1 MTINNINIEEIRNQ
15 YETDSES
22 EKEFDIKEAL
32 GASRLATLGELAKI
46 LDVVDFNQMYHDY
59 EKEKKI
65 TIIENRQKPDLTIAD
80 NIEITTETG
89 LSTVENHL
97 SVISD
102 RAYYKGADD
111 HWHELEKV
119 NYDLLEKRLG
129 LIFKAICGSHDVSHK
144 ASKMVAGYLLQPHD
158 ENDIVQFDDCYFD
171 KSTFKKG
178 VSQHGKIPK
187 FRVKYSLL
195 DAVENGKPI
204 AQSEEVDELLLHIA
218 NYDEQTKKRL
228 IESFSLTL
236 LSDNGRMSSLSRM
249 IRLFGPSGA
258 NGKSTLMNL
267 MTQTLGEDNVTT
279 FSSHELKNYTLAKVV
294 ESMLAYDDDERSSR
308 IPDDASNNIKS
319 IVTGD
324 RIEAR
329 KIRGNPIDVKPTVQL
344 VSLSNSIPK
353 SEDKSSGFS
362 RRLDWYKIDDM
373 LEKEDAWFDR
383 LFSDESKQYLME
395 LLITTLIEV
404 LNRKPCKLTP
414 KSENMLQTEKQ
425 FIYDNNS
432 ALSFIEEKGRDWFID
447 RTVRSVKDS
456 YIGYCE
462 DNDLDE
468 LKGKFTSTIENK
480 LNLVRK
486 TKKYNTTK
494 NYHEQD
500 RDYYEKLVISMMPN
514 KNKDVEEFSE
524 DKTAKV
530 WTNR

>member
-1 MTINNINIEEIRNQ
+1 MTDNNINIEEIRKQ
-15 YETDSES
+15 YGTDSES
-22 EKEFDIKEAL
+22 ENEFDIKEAL
-32 GASRLATLGELAKI
+32 GPNRLNTLSNVTKI
-46 LDVVDFNQMYHDY
+46 LDVIDFNQMYHAY

-65 TIIENRQKPDLTIAD
+65 RLLENRQKPDLTMAD
-80 NIEITTETG
+80 NVQITTETG
-89 LSTVENHL
+89 LTAVEDSL
-97 SVISD
+97 SIISD
-102 RAYYKGADD
+102 RAYYKGADG

-119 NYDLLEKRLG
+119 NYDILEKRLS
-129 LIFKAICGSHDVSHK
+129 LIFNTICGSHDVSHR
-144 ASKMVAGYLLQPHD
+144 ASKMIVGYLLQAHD
-158 ENDIVQFDDCYFD
+158 DNDVVQFNDCYFD
-171 KSTFKKG
+171 KSTFRKG
-178 VSQHGKIPK
+178 INQHGKIPK

-195 DAVENGKPI
+195 DAAENGKPI

-218 NYDEQTKKRL
+218 NYDEQTKQRL

-236 LSDNGRMSSLSRM
+236 ISDRGRMSSLSRM

-267 MTQTLGEDNVTT
+267 MSQTLREDNVTT
-279 FSSHELKNYTLAKVV
+279 FSSHDLKNYTLAKVV

-324 RIEAR
+324 SIEAR
-329 KIRGNPIDVKPTVQL
+329 KIRGNPVDVKPTVQL

-353 SEDKSSGFS
+353 SEDKSNGFS

-373 LEKEDAWFDR
+373 LEKEDDWFDR
-383 LFSDESKQYLME
+383 LFLEDSRQYLME

-432 ALSFIEEKGRDWFID
+432 ALSFIDEKGKDWFID

-456 YIGYCE
+456 YIGYCT

-486 TKKYNTTK
+486 TRKYNTTK

-514 KNKDVEEFSE
+514 KNEDVEKLSE
-524 DKTAKV
+524 DKTSKV
-530 WTNR
+530 WTTR

>member
-1 MTINNINIEEIRNQ
+1 MTIDNINIEEIRQQ
-15 YETDSES
+15 YGTDSES
-22 EKEFDIKEAL
+22 EKAFDIKEAL
-32 GASRLATLGELAKI
+32 GPNRLNTLGNITKI
-46 LDVVDFNQMYHDY
+46 LDVIDFNQMYHAY

-65 TIIENRQKPDLTIAD
+65 RLLENRQKPDLTIAD
-80 NIEITTETG
+80 NVHITTETG
-89 LSTVENHL
+89 LTAVEDSL
-97 SVISD
+97 SVISN
-102 RAYYKGADD
+102 RAYYKGADG

-119 NYDLLEKRLG
+119 NYDILEKRLS
-129 LIFKAICGSHDVSHK
+129 LIFNAICGSHEVSNR

-158 ENDIVQFDDCYFD
+158 ENDIVQFNDCYFD
-171 KSTFKKG
+171 KSTFRKG
-178 VSQHGKIPK
+178 VNQHGKIPK

-195 DAVENGKPI
+195 DAAENGKPI
-204 AQSEEVDELLLHIA
+204 AESKEVDELLLHIA
-218 NYDEQTKKRL
+218 NYNEQTKKRL

-236 LSDNGRMSSLSRM
+236 ISDGSRMSSLSRM

-267 MTQTLGEDNVTT
+267 MSKTLGEDNVTT
-279 FSSHELKNYTLAKVV
+279 FSSHDLKNYTLAKVV

-324 RIEAR
+324 SIEVR
-329 KIRGNPIDVKPTVQL
+329 KIRGNPVDVKPTVQL

-362 RRLDWYKIDDM
+362 RRLDWYKIDHV

-395 LLITTLIEV
+395 LLITTLIDV

-414 KSENMLQTEKQ
+414 KSSDMLQTEKQ

-468 LKGKFTSTIENK
+468 LKGKFNSTLENK

-486 TKKYNTTK
+486 TKKYNTTQ
-494 NYHEQD
+494 NYHSPD
-500 RDYYEKLVISMMPN
+500 KDYYEKLVISMMPN
-514 KNKDVEEFSE
+514 QNKDFEDFSDE
-524 DKTAKV
+524 QYVKT
-530 WTNR
+530 WTTR